1 MSSQAQESGPSAEMG
16 ELLDSMKPIKP
27 LRRGDV
33 VEGVV
38 MRADSDGI
46 FVNVGA
52 KAEGV
57 VPPGEMKTMDAADR
71 DKIAVG
77 DDIVTFVVRSETAE
91 EGAILSIDRAVG
103 EQGWRVLEVAMESGD
118 LIKGKILGFNRG
130 GAIAEAEGVQGF
142 VPISQL
148 VSVPRAHFR
157 DAQRQAQESQSA
169 PQDSAEATGPPA
181 SESSDGEVA
190 TSDPEQQQA
199 AAEAPPAPPVR
210 DPREDQIGKEL
221 ELRVL
226 EVNRGRNRAIFSER
240 QAIQERRDAQKA
252 RLIEELTEGEVR
264 SGKVTGISSFG
275 AFVDL
280 GGADGLI
287 HISELSW
294 DQVNSPDEV
303 VRVGDEL
310 KVYVLRVDAENKRIA
325 LSLRRLQPEPWET
338 INERYQVDD
347 IVDAAITKLTN
358 FGAFAR
364 VEGSVEGLI
373 HISELTPR
381 MISHPRE
388 VVNEGQAIR
397 VKILRIEPE
406 RRRLGLSL
414 KQAEDEE
421 GIYSPYEPAAESPSE
436 VETVA
441 LEPEGTPSEY
451 PVADPEPEASV
462 DGPVETEEESEAL
475 EEDQAEEP
483 EPEQEEP
490 EAEAS
495 SEEDQSEETE
505 PEQVEPE
512 AEEEPAEEPAAP
524 VDEEPET
531 QADEG
536 PADALDE
543 SQEEQVEEQA
553 EAEKVE
559 ETDGT

>member
-1 MSSQAQESGPSAEMG
+1 MNPSPQENGPSQEMG

-38 MRADSDGI
+38 MRADADGI

-57 VPPGEMKTMDAADR
+57 VPPGEMKTLDPAAR
-71 DKIAVG
+71 EQISVG
-77 DDIVTFVVRSETAE
+77 DDIVTFVVRPETAE
-91 EGAILSIDRAVG
+91 DGAILSVDRAVG
-103 EQGWRVLEVAMESGD
+103 EQGWRVLEVAMESGEI
-118 LIKGKILGFNRG
+118 IKGKILGFNRG
-130 GAIAEAEGVQGF
+130 GAIVEAEAVQGF

-157 DAQRQAQESQSA
+157 TAQEQA
-169 PQDSAEATGPPA
+169 ERRRAAEQTATETEGGEAEASPT
-181 SESSDGEVA
+181 
-190 TSDPEQQQA
+190 
-199 AAEAPPAPPVR
+199 PAPPEQ
-210 DPREDQIGKEL
+210 DPREEQIGKEL

-226 EVNRGRNRAIFSER
+226 EVNRSRNRAVFSER

-252 RLIEELTEGEVR
+252 RLIEELREGEVR
-264 SGKVTGISSFG
+264 QGRVTGISSFG

-294 DQVNSPDEV
+294 GQVGSPDEV
-303 VRVGDEL
+303 VKVGDEL
-310 KVYVLRVDAENKRIA
+310 NVYVLRVDAENKRIA

-347 IVDAAITKLTN
+347 IVDATVTKLTN

-364 VEGSVEGLI
+364 VEGAVEGLI
-373 HISELTPR
+373 HISELSAR

-388 VVNEGQAIR
+388 VVSEGEAVR

-421 GIYSPYEPAAESPSE
+421 GIFSQYQAA
-436 VETVA
+436 
-441 LEPEGTPSEY
+441 G
-451 PVADPEPEASV
+451 
-462 DGPVETEEESEAL
+462 GPTAYEESEAS
-475 EEDQAEEP
+475 P
-483 EPEQEEP
+483 
-490 EAEAS
+490 
-495 SEEDQSEETE
+495 
-505 PEQVEPE
+505 
-512 AEEEPAEEPAAP
+512 AP
-524 VDEEPET
+524 V
-531 QADEG
+531 EG
-536 PADALDE
+536 TGI
-543 SQEEQVEEQA
+543 EQA
-553 EAEKVE
+553 GDTAD
-559 ETDGT
+559 T